1 MTECIERKNI
11 LTDRFFKPASNLH
24 LSTTITSSSISNDIY
39 LDEIDSIDYHFEDAR
54 KESFRNWPCASIL
67 PARLAAAGFYYTGE
81 SDKVRCFECHV
92 EISQW
97 LPDDDP
103 MVDHQRWSAKCRF
116 IRNIPCGNVPTGVD
130 PSTIP
135 PSVPRGRDVC
145 GPYGIEYSPN
155 ATSDNTTTN
164 VHIQDTAAV
173 TLNFGAGGGG
183 GRADS
188 SKNPKHPQFANYDD
202 RLRTFEMWPISMPQ
216 TKEQLATAGFYYTG
230 NGDQTLCYYCGGGLK
245 DWEPED
251 DPWEQHAK
259 WFSKCCYLL
268 MVQGQ
273 EYVNK
278 VTGKSNSKQ
287 ESYKQSIAIC
297 EEDEKVDDEEECYP
311 PPGPSSQNS
320 IGSQDSGFESIGGG
334 ISTESNEFS
343 SDHRLSTVA
352 KSQNNLP
359 GKPIDDARMCKICYN
374 RELRKVFVPCGH
386 LVACAE
392 CAKNMKTCAVCRKP
406 VVDTV
411 QAIIS

>member
-1 MTECIERKNI
+1 MTECIERNSL
-11 LTDRFFKPASNLH
+11 LTDGLFKSPSNLH
-24 LSTTITSSSISNDIY
+24 LPQSSSIFF
-39 LDEIDSIDYHFEDAR
+39 DEIDNIDYHFEDAR
-54 KESFRNWPCASIL
+54 LESYKDWPCVSVR
-67 PARLAAAGFYYTGE
+67 PERLAAAGFYYTGE

-103 MVDHQRWSAKCRF
+103 MVDHQRWSGKCRF
-116 IRNIPCGNVPTGVD
+116 IRGIPCGNVPKGVD

-145 GPYGIEYSPN
+145 GPYGIEYCPN
-155 ATSDNTTTN
+155 GTSDTN
-164 VHIQDTAAV
+164 VHIQDTV
-173 TLNFGAGGGG
+173 TLNLG
-183 GRADS
+183 GRAD
-188 SKNPKHPQFANYDD
+188 PKHPQFANYDD
-202 RLRTFEMWPISMPQ
+202 RLRTFEMWPISIPQ
-216 TKEQLATAGFYYTG
+216 TKEQLAAAGFYYTG

-278 VTGKSNSKQ
+278 VTGKSSSKQ
-287 ESYKQSIAIC
+287 ENYRQSVTD
-297 EEDEKVDDEEECYP
+297 EDEKVDDECY
-311 PPGPSSQNS
+311 PGPSSQNS
-320 IGSQDSGFESIGGG
+320 TGSQDSGFESIG
-334 ISTESNEFS
+334 SCTESNKFS
-343 SDHRLSTVA
+343 NDQLSIN
-352 KSQNNLP
+352 KSPSNNLH
-359 GKPIDDARMCKICYN
+359 GKIDDARMCKICYN